1 MNCKECRRLL
11 EDYHDHELSER
22 KSDAVRAHLGGCA
35 RCAAELRILESERA
49 LFERYRANQADEVAA
64 SGSGWESIQ
73 ERISRLDERATSR
86 PHRVPDGQS
95 WGFGWLSSFI
105 GSPLLRQAAYATLL
119 IAVSVAGTLIMVRR
133 DRSSTPQTLVSGPAQ
148 HQGKVV
154 PAAAEA
160 DNAGLDSAMRAVR
173 RAEQEYIQAI
183 QLLNEI
189 VDRRKP
195 SLDPRLVRE
204 MELNLKSID
213 QSIAA
218 TRRAYYERPS
228 DPELAQYMLA
238 AYSKKVEL
246 LQELAT

>member
-1 MNCKECRRLL
+1 MNCRECRRVL
-11 EDYHDHELSER
+11 EDFHDGELSEKR
-22 KSDAVRAHLGGCA
+22 SASLRQHLD
-35 RCAAELRILESERA
+35 RCASCSAELRALESEQA
-49 LFERYRANQADEVAA
+49 LFERYRTDQASEASMAAPRWEAIRERLARVDESTA
-64 SGSGWESIQ
+64 SGV
-73 ERISRLDERATSR
+73 RAARGDT
-86 PHRVPDGQS
+86 GQRFS
-95 WGFGWLSSFI
+95 WLHLLA
-105 GSPLLRQAAYATLL
+105 GSPMVRQAVYATLL
-119 IAVSVAGTLIMVRR
+119 VALSVAGTLIIVRR
-133 DRSSTPQTLVSGPAQ
+133 NHPTQPETGIAATAHNPDKIIPAT
-148 HQGKVV
+148 
-154 PAAAEA
+154 ADA

-173 RAEQEYIQAI
+173 RAEQEYLQAI

-204 MELNLKSID
+204 IEINLKSID
-213 QSIAA
+213 ASIAA

>member
-22 KSDAVRAHLGGCA
+22 KSDAVRVHLGGCA

-49 LFERYRANQADEVAA
+49 LFERYRANQADEAAA
-64 SGSGWESIQ
+64 SGSGWESVQ

-86 PHRVPDGQS
+86 PHRVPDGG
-95 WGFGWLSSFI
+95 GFGWLRSFM

>member
-22 KSDAVRAHLGGCA
+22 KADAVRAHLGGCDG
-35 RCAAELRILESERA
+35 CAAELRILESEHA
-49 LFERYRANQADEVAA
+49 LFERYRLNQSDEAAA
-64 SGSGWESIQ
+64 STSGWEAIQ
-73 ERISRLDERATSR
+73 ESISRLDERAASATR
-86 PHRVPDGQS
+86 RAPAGQA
-95 WGFGWLSSFI
+95 WGFGWLRSFV

-119 IAVSVAGTLIMVRR
+119 IAVSVAGTLIIVRR
-133 DRSSTPQTLVSGPAQ
+133 DRSSTPQRSVSAPAQ
-148 HQGKVV
+148 NQGKVI

-160 DNAGLDSAMRAVR
+160 ENAGLDSAMRAIR

-183 QLLNEI
+183 ELLNDI
-189 VDRRKP
+189 VNRRKP

-204 MELNLKSID
+204 IELNLKSID

-228 DPELAQYMLA
+228 EPELAQYMLA